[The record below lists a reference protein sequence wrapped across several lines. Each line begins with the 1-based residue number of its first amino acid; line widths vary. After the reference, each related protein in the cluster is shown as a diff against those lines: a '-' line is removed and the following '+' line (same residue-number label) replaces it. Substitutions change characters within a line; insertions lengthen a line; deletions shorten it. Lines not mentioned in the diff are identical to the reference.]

1 MDRTGLESSM
11 VTSYESNVDVLAK
24 IATKPSKGKIFQ
36 FFHSSIGEIIYFAS
50 IQIFFKL
57 L

>member
-1 MDRTGLESSM
+1 MDKTGLESSRM
-11 VTSYESNVDVLAK
+11 TFYESNIDVLAK